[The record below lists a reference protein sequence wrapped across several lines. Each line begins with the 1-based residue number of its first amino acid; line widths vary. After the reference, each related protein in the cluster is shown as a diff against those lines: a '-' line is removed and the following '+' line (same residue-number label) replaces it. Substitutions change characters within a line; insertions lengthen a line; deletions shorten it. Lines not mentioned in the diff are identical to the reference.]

1 MKKRRIIQILLLLL
15 AFNITPQIY
24 AEIVSNDIVSIK
36 YIEGTTS
43 YYLAANED
51 ALVIKNIPDEG
62 CLWKIEK
69 VRFPCCRIDGARR
82 GAAVARAK
90 DVCTNYGIFSWIKE
104 FPLSNQNIPPVCRVR
119 VGCKGMGN
127 PDNFLLSRSLP

>member
-1 MKKRRIIQILLLLL
+1 MLLLL

-62 CLWKIEK
+62 CLWKIEI
-69 VRFPCCRIDGARR
+69 IDNGQYA
-82 GAAVARAK
+82 
-90 DVCTNYGIFSWIKE
+90 F
-104 FPLSNQNIPPVCRVR
+104 QNIKTNRYLR
-119 VGCKGMGN
+119 F
-127 PDNFLLSRSLP
+127 DSYQIILSDSYSYFTAEINSESANSIEGRWYYEYYGYKFYIRCNKRIYKRN